1 MTDVLDASFDPDV
14 VPEVVPEVDADD
26 GGPWARTSLLLLHGR
41 GAKSAAVRV
50 IPPFELKRT

>member
-14 VPEVVPEVDADD
+14 VPEVDADD
-26 GGPWARTSLLLLHGR
+26 GGPLARTSLLLLHGR